1 MKTYEPAQ
9 IRNIGLYGHP
19 GSGKTTLGEAIL
31 FLGKTTTRLCSVVDG
46 NSTFDFEPEEV
57 RRRSSMSTSVA
68 HAEWSRNLVNVV
80 DTPGDTNFWADTV
93 LSLVSADLGVVT
105 VGAVD
110 GVQVGTE
117 KAYHLL
123 ADAGRPRV
131 IVVTKMD
138 KERADFDRVLNDLVA
153 AFGGDVVPLAI
164 PIGAEA
170 GFRGVV
176 DLLHGKARTYAGP
189 GPGAEGGIP
198 ADLADQAAKMRE
210 RLVEKLA
217 EQDDALIEKYFAVGD
232 LPAEDLERAMVT
244 GLKRGT
250 VVPVVAVNAAQA
262 VGVDL
267 LLDLVTG
274 YGPDPT
280 ERKGFKVHKGG
291 AEEEVLPAQAGA
303 LLAYC
308 FKTLVDPHA
317 GKITVLRVISG
328 SMSPDGSFVNVVTG
342 TQERYGQIVKLLGKK
357 QDSVPQAVTGDIVA
371 VMKLKDTRTGHTVAS
386 DRGAG
391 VLVTPPLPDRCIA
404 YAIKPRTQGDEDK
417 VSAAVQKLVEEDPGL
432 AFTRDEEAK
441 DLLLEGLGQVHLET
455 AVEKLKRKFGVD
467 IEMRPRRVPYRETI
481 RGSIQKVEGKHK
493 KQTGGHGQ
501 FGVCYIDLEP
511 LPRGEGFV
519 FEDKIFG
526 GAIPKQYIPSV
537 EKGIRDA
544 MARGVV
550 AGYPVVDVRVRLVDG
565 KYHEVDS
572 DNRSFEM
579 AGSRGFK
586 AAFKQCRPVIL
597 EPVMAM
603 TILIP
608 DENLGDIMG
617 DISARRGRVLGMEAA
632 GRGMQAVK
640 AAVPMS
646 EVLTYAS
653 DLRSMTSD
661 RGSFTAELSHYEEL
675 PSHLAEK
682 LIQEAAK
689 VEEEEE

>member
-1 MKTYEPAQ
+1 MKTYEPVQ
-9 IRNIGLYGHP
+9 IRNIGLYGHQ
-19 GSGKTTLGEAIL
+19 GSGKTSIGEAIL

-46 NSTFDFEPEEV
+46 NSNFDFEPEEV

-68 HAEWSRNLVNVV
+68 YAEWNRNLVNVV
-80 DTPGDTNFWADTV
+80 DTPGDTNFWSDTV
-93 LSLVSADLGVVT
+93 LSLVGADLGVVA

-170 GFRGVV
+170 GFKGVV
-176 DLLHGKARTYAGP
+176 DLLHGKARAYAGP
-189 GPGAEGGIP
+189 GPGAEGDIP
-198 ADLADQAAKMRE
+198 ADLADKAAKMRE

-217 EQDDALIEKYFAVGD
+217 EQDDALIEKYFADGD
-232 LPAEDLERAMVT
+232 LPAEDLERAMVL

-267 LLDLVTG
+267 LLDLVTR

-280 ERKGFKVHKGG
+280 ERKGFKTQKGEVE
-291 AEEEVLPAQAGA
+291 AEVAATPGGP

-308 FKTLVDPHA
+308 FKTVVDVHA

-328 SMSPDGSFVNVVTG
+328 SMSPDGSFVNVATG

-371 VMKLKDTRTGHTVAS
+371 VVKLKDTRTGHTIAS

-404 YAIKPRTQGDEDK
+404 YAIKPKTQGDEDK
-417 VSAAVQKLVEEDPGL
+417 VSAAVQKLVEEDVGL

-481 RGSIQKVEGKHK
+481 RGSALKVEGKHK

-501 FGVCYIDLEP
+501 FGVCYIDMEP
-511 LPRGEGFV
+511 VPRGEGFV

-579 AGSRGFK
+579 AGSRAFK

-597 EPVMAM
+597 EPIMNM

-632 GRGMQAVK
+632 GRGTQAVK

-661 RGSFTAELSHYEEL
+661 RGSFTSELSHYEEL
-675 PSHLAEK
+675 PSHLADR

>member
-9 IRNIGLYGHP
+9 IRNIGLYGHQ
-19 GSGKTTLGEAIL
+19 GSGKTSLGEAML
-31 FLGKTTTRLCSVVDG
+31 FLGKATTRLCSVVDG
-46 NSTFDFEPEEV
+46 NSNFDFEPEEV
-57 RRRSSMSTSVA
+57 RRRSSMSTSVGY
-68 HAEWSRNLVNVV
+68 AEWDKKCVNIV

-93 LSLVSADLGVVT
+93 LSLMAADLGIVA

-117 KAYHLL
+117 KGYRLL
-123 ADAGRPRV
+123 AEAGLPRV
-131 IVVTKMD
+131 LVVTKVD
-138 KERADFDRVLNDLVA
+138 KERADFDRTLADLVS
-153 AFGGDVVPLAI
+153 AFGGEVVPLAI

-176 DLLHGKARTYAGP
+176 DLLHQKARIYTGP
-189 GPGAEGGIP
+189 GPGAAGDIP
-198 ADLADQAAKMRE
+198 ADMAEKVAQMRE
-210 RLVEKLA
+210 KLVEKLA
-217 EQDDALIEKYFAVGD
+217 EQDDALIEKYFADGD
-232 LPAEDLERAMVT
+232 LPVEDLERALAL

-262 VGVDL
+262 VGVDFV
-267 LLDLVTG
+267 LDLVTQ
-274 YGPDPT
+274 YGPNPT
-280 ERKGFKVHKGG
+280 ERGGFRVQKGDSD
-291 AEEEVLPAQAGA
+291 EEVVPSPGA
-303 LLAYC
+303 PLLAYC
-308 FKTLVDPHA
+308 FKTIVDVHA
-317 GKITVLRVISG
+317 GKVSVLRLVSG
-328 SMSPDGSFVNVVTG
+328 AMSPDGSFVNVVTG
-342 TQERYGQIVKLLGKK
+342 TQERYGQIVKLIGKK
-357 QDSVPQAVTGDIVA
+357 QESVPQAVTGDIVA
-371 VMKLKDTRTGHTVAS
+371 VVKLKDTRTGHTLAS

-391 VLVTPPLPDRCIA
+391 TLRAYPLPERCIA
-404 YAIKPRTQGDEDK
+404 YAIKPKTQGDEDK
-417 VSAAVQKLVEEDPGL
+417 VSAAVQKLVEEDVGL

-455 AVEKLKRKFGVD
+455 AVERLKRKFGVD

-481 RGSIQKVEGKHK
+481 RGSVTKVEGKHK

-501 FGVCYIDLEP
+501 FGVCYIDMEP

-544 MARGVV
+544 MARGVI

-579 AGSRGFK
+579 AGSRAFK

-597 EPVMAM
+597 EPIMNM

-608 DENLGDIMG
+608 EENLGEIMG

-632 GRGMQAVK
+632 GRGMQVVK

>member
-1 MKTYEPAQ
+1 
-9 IRNIGLYGHP
+9 
-19 GSGKTTLGEAIL
+19 
-31 FLGKTTTRLCSVVDG
+31 
-46 NSTFDFEPEEV
+46 
-57 RRRSSMSTSVA
+57 
-68 HAEWSRNLVNVV
+68 
-80 DTPGDTNFWADTV
+80 
-93 LSLVSADLGVVT
+93 
-105 VGAVD
+105 
-110 GVQVGTE
+110 
-117 KAYHLL
+117 
-123 ADAGRPRV
+123 
-131 IVVTKMD
+131 
-138 KERADFDRVLNDLVA
+138 
-153 AFGGDVVPLAI
+153 
-164 PIGAEA
+164 
-170 GFRGVV
+170 
-176 DLLHGKARTYAGP
+176 
-189 GPGAEGGIP
+189 
-198 ADLADQAAKMRE
+198 
-210 RLVEKLA
+210 
-217 EQDDALIEKYFAVGD
+217 
-232 LPAEDLERAMVT
+232 
-244 GLKRGT
+244 
-250 VVPVVAVNAAQA
+250 VNAAQA

-280 ERKGFKVHKGG
+280 ERKGFKVQKGG

-371 VMKLKDTRTGHTVAS
+371 VVKLKDTRTGHTVAS

-391 VLVTPPLPDRCIA
+391 ALVTPPLPDRCIA

-481 RGSIQKVEGKHK
+481 RGSALKVEGKHK

-511 LPRGEGFV
+511 MPRGEGFV

>member
-1 MKTYEPAQ
+1 MKIYEPVQ
-9 IRNIGLYGHP
+9 IRNVGLYGHQ
-19 GSGKTTLGEAIL
+19 GSGKTSLGEAML

-46 NSTFDFEPEEV
+46 NSNFDFEPEAV
-57 RRRSSMSTSVA
+57 RRRSSMSTSVGY
-68 HAEWSRNLVNVV
+68 AEWGRNLVNIV
-80 DTPGDTNFWADTV
+80 DTPGDTNFWSDTV
-93 LSLVSADLGVVT
+93 LSLVGADLGVVA

-153 AFGGDVVPLAI
+153 AFGGEVVPLAI

-170 GFRGVV
+170 GFQGVV

-189 GPGAEGGIP
+189 GPGTEGDIP
-198 ADLADQAAKMRE
+198 ADLADKAARMRE
-210 RLVEKLA
+210 RLVERLA
-217 EQDDALIEKYFAVGD
+217 EQDDALIEKYFADGD

-267 LLDLVTG
+267 LLDLVTR

-280 ERKGFKVHKGG
+280 ERKGFKIRKGD
-291 AEEEVLPAQAGA
+291 AEVEVAATPGGPF
-303 LLAYC
+303 LAYC
-308 FKTLVDPHA
+308 FKTVVDVHA

-328 SMSPDGSFVNVVTG
+328 SMSPDGSFVNMVTG

-357 QDSVPQAVTGDIVA
+357 QESVPQAVTGDIVA
-371 VMKLKDTRTGHTVAS
+371 VVKLKDTRTGHTVAS

-391 VLVTPPLPDRCIA
+391 VLVTLPLPERCIA
-404 YAIKPRTQGDEDK
+404 YAIKPKTQGDEDK
-417 VSAAVQKLVEEDPGL
+417 VSAAVQKLVEEDVGL

-481 RGSIQKVEGKHK
+481 RGSTLKVEGKHK

-501 FGVCYIDLEP
+501 FGVCYIDMEP

-579 AGSRGFK
+579 AGSRAFK

-597 EPVMAM
+597 EPIMTM

-632 GRGMQAVK
+632 GRGTQAVK

-646 EVLTYAS
+646 EILTYAS

-661 RGSFTAELSHYEEL
+661 RGSFTSELSHYEEL
-675 PSHLAEK
+675 PSHLADR